1 MNLLVAYASKHG
13 STREIATVIAEEL
26 RQTGL
31 EVALH
36 PASNVVSIEDYDG
49 IVLGSAIYV
58 GQWQKDAVEFIDL
71 HQESLRSKPVWLF
84 SSGPIGEDPHPV
96 EEPPATAELVAR
108 TGAIDYQSFAGK
120 LDRGSLGVGER
131 IIATVVRAPEGDFR
145 NWDAIRAWAGS
156 IANEMSERDTSNV
169 RTGV

>member
-26 RQTGL
+26 RQSGM
-31 EVALH
+31 EIALH
-36 PASNVVSIEDYDG
+36 PASDVVSIEDYDG

-58 GQWQKDAVEFIDL
+58 GQWQKDTVEFIDK
-71 HQESLRSKPVWLF
+71 HEESLESKPVWLF
-84 SSGPIGEDPHPV
+84 SSGPIGEDPFPV
-96 EEPPATAELVAR
+96 DEPPATAELVAR
-108 TGAIDYQSFAGK
+108 TGATEHRSFAGK

-145 NWDAIRAWAGS
+145 DWDAIRAWAGS
-156 IANEMSERDTSNV
+156 IANKMSGSNISNV